1 MSIRGNWALPG
12 DGADRGPLPAPELL
26 KLMFL
31 CVLLVLCGASWF
43 SDPWSPTNSGPA
55 GYLGLGL
62 DFQTGPMLR
71 ECCKRHSDKLIACR
85 KEHPDVTP
93 EIKDKE
99 EGAAA
104 SEGGWKGFLLQAGRM
119 ADTQKVHGSDS
130 TPAPCADE
138 KATVEQCRQAS
149 RNAKDVVQLR
159 CVSEVRGMSL
169 ACRLAF
175 RIKFLPLAVLL
186 QATSYWECSQQPTV
200 SLETVSLSPPAM
212 PRLVLTVFPSRTQV
226 SVGSDKCKDKHGK
239 MLACAKRVAAWEMRR
254 F

>member
-159 CVSEVRGMSL
+159 CVSE
-169 ACRLAF
+169 
-175 RIKFLPLAVLL
+175 
-186 QATSYWECSQQPTV
+186 ATSYWECSQQPT
-200 SLETVSLSPPAM
+200 
-212 PRLVLTVFPSRTQV
+212 V